1 MILNYTLLHLA
12 PLLWVTRSNCVEFL
26 PSENSLSYRVA
37 FLAHHPMHTLAVLAQ
52 LATSAALAPSAL
64 AALYSNV
71 ATDAV
76 VTALLR
82 R

>member
-1 MILNYTLLHLA
+1 MGDPFEL
-12 PLLWVTRSNCVEFL
+12 RGRFL

>member
-1 MILNYTLLHLA
+1 
-12 PLLWVTRSNCVEFL
+12 
-26 PSENSLSYRVA
+26 
-37 FLAHHPMHTLAVLAQ
+37 MHTLAILAQ

-82 R
+82 RWRHGCYDVSMTDIVDVTYDLNSSR